1 MEEFGLLV
9 KRMLR
14 IYHMRINSSSNN
26 GAKSTQED
34 VTEDKEEDQKSE
46 DEAEAKEKT
55 LYT

>member
-26 GAKSTQED
+26 SAKSSQED
-34 VTEDKEEDQKSE
+34 VREDKEEDQKSG
-46 DEAEAKEKT
+46 DEAEAKE
-55 LYT
+55 